1 MFVFFSSLLQSVV
14 CTAGLK
20 WYPHPSLI
28 HCVKGCEVSIC
39 IRSDGPCLLSYMLW
53 SQSLQPC
60 GLEMF
65 FQWGKQAFALAV
77 LSIKQRSPAPVV
89 TSSGEAGVFSK
100 TDGWVTLA

>member
-77 LSIKQRSPAPVV
+77 LSIKQNLPHQ
-89 TSSGEAGVFSK
+89 
-100 TDGWVTLA
+100 L